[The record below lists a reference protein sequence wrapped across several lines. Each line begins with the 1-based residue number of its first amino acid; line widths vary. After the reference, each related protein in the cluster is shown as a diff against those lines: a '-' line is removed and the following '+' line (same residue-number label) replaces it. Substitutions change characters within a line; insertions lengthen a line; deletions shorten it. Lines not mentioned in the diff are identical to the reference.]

1 MLKSLRKKLSD
12 AAHEFIGSWAYFAGS
27 IMADSFQERLDELHM
42 EECEECQAL
51 EGEPVV
57 EEKPN

>member
-1 MLKSLRKKLSD
+1 MIKTLRKKLSD

-27 IMADSFQERLDELHM
+27 IMADAFQERLDEIHGEEG
-42 EECEECQAL
+42 EECRVDGGPAT
-51 EGEPVV
+51 